1 MPSGLHRCK
10 IVRLVLGVCSQSF
23 ACLHDFVYCLILR
36 SVCQVPSFMIALS
49 LLHSILLTEEKTA
62 WLTRTLTLT
71 HPLARW
77 TLTTTCGEVRA
88 KKNVLRMFFY
98 KLLSQKWSLGSSD
111 PSWPWEHSGKV
122 IIGRGRVSR
131 RDLDHKAKFYQILLN
146 LNSYD
151 SLL

>member
-23 ACLHDFVYCLILR
+23 ACLHDLVYCLLLR

-71 HPLARW
+71 HLLARW
-77 TLTTTCGEVRA
+77 ILTTTCGEVRA
-88 KKNVLRMFFY
+88 KKNVLRMFFLLITFPEMVSGGHLTPLDLENFLE
-98 KLLSQKWSLGSSD
+98 KLLLAAG
-111 PSWPWEHSGKV
+111 EFFAGILIIMLNFIKV
-122 IIGRGRVSR
+122 YSI
-131 RDLDHKAKFYQILLN
+131 
-146 LNSYD
+146 
-151 SLL
+151 